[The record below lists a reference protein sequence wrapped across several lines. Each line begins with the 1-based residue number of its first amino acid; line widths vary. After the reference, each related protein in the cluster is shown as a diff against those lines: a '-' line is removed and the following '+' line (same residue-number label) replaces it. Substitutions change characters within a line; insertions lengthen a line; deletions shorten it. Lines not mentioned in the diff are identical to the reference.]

1 MRRCFSRIISE
12 ETYIDLLVELVP
24 ITRYMPA
31 MTKIMPFVFI
41 SMIMRAFSSGCLFV
55 ESSHPVKFFCE
66 ACFLAQGE
74 VNVSLWPEE
83 NINCYEL

>member
-1 MRRCFSRIISE
+1 MDLMDSDAS
-12 ETYIDLLVELVP
+12 IDGKLCV
-24 ITRYMPA
+24 IC
-31 MTKIMPFVFI
+31 
-41 SMIMRAFSSGCLFV
+41 IMRAFSSGCLFV